1 MAPAEFGPE
10 PPSIGL
16 PNTVFFLGTGGGEI
30 EDWTAGNQSFGFE
43 SVVGKATTTTTYY
56 YYFYFSYLL
65 LLQYY
70 SNSYSHSNSN
80 SYDSYYSY
88 SYSSYSMLRPPLP
101 PLLACVGMSTFCPVN
116 SHLIPDEQAKKRLTV
131 GRSGYQ
137 LLATATTAQAIAVRR
152 LWRLLFPL
160 GQHVPPASQPSSYK
174 YQPCNVW
181 EVMMT
186 LPSNFL
192 LRLQRCTHESGDE
205 QDSDPGCWQIAKLIS
220 MRM

>member
-1 MAPAEFGPE
+1 MLLLVPH
-10 PPSIGL
+10 
-16 PNTVFFLGTGGGEI
+16 T
-30 EDWTAGNQSFGFE
+30 TAIT
-43 SVVGKATTTTTYY
+43 AAAAAAATPTTTTSTSPTYC
-56 YYFYFSYLL
+56 
-65 LLQYY
+65 Y
-70 SNSYSHSNSN
+70 SNTTPTPTPT
-80 SYDSYYSY
+80 
-88 SYSSYSMLRPPLP
+88 PPLP

-137 LLATATTAQAIAVRR
+137 LLARATTAQAITLRR

-205 QDSDPGCWQIAKLIS
+205 QDSDPGCRQIAKLIS